1 MLAEAQADNGI
12 AHACP
17 ARPCDPALLL
27 QEGCEFLIA
36 ETADGKLDLQ
46 DSFVTTDV
54 SSSSGHEEDE
64 EWPAPSYRRPEGLA
78 EVASGQ
84 QEYQAVP
91 WYSQYQ
97 GDIIRDKPVK
107 QWVRIRAVHAVL
119 CSTCSAR
126 NNAACARARAACFAA
141 FAHAAPA
148 AAPLGRGLRQLRLP
162 AWPAHQPRHPACLCL
177 PLPTCRCGGTTWC
190 LSPPGSLS

>member
-1 MLAEAQADNGI
+1 M
-12 AHACP
+12 
-17 ARPCDPALLL
+17 L

-54 SSSSGHEEDE
+54 SSSSGHDDEDE
-64 EWPAPSYRRPEGLA
+64 DGERPAPSYRRPEGLA

-84 QEYQAVP
+84 KEYQAVP

-107 QWVRIRAVHAVL
+107 QWVRVQ
-119 CSTCSAR
+119 CSTCSTASR
-126 NNAACARARAACFAA
+126 AAAAGCRDRTSSMPCKPCVHLDMRRLAEACA
-141 FAHAAPA
+141 
-148 AAPLGRGLRQLRLP
+148 
-162 AWPAHQPRHPACLCL
+162 
-177 PLPTCRCGGTTWC
+177 
-190 LSPPGSLS
+190 S